1 MRPLVTAA
9 ALLCLAVP
17 AEAQSLS
24 SQIDKLFTFGDC
36 GQPLCLNVGTGHGA
50 HFIPSVIAGTNTVIG
65 FVQSAVGRSVA
76 STPISATSSGTTF
89 TIVGGLPV
97 QSSTSPGPIFG
108 ERAQTLGRGRFFMGA
123 YVTQLAFTTL
133 NGNPLDNIEFNFA
146 HQNVGD
152 SLYGIP
158 EFENDNIAVKLQM
171 DMNITS
177 VYLNATWGM
186 LDFVDVGVA
195 VPFVRTTLNGT
206 GTAQIMPFGPDSVH
220 NFGGDPAHPIMRAS
234 SEVSGSASGIG
245 DVVGRIKINLGQSK
259 SFGAALL
266 SEVRFPTGDEKDLL
280 GSGFTSVRAMAIASA
295 QFGDFAPHL
304 NVGYLARSSNSVN
317 DAVLATIGFDHLMA
331 PWATVAADL
340 STSWQ
345 VGKRKQTLPGDI
357 VYEVP
362 FVRHLPATSIQN
374 RKDELINLS
383 LGMKFRVRGGTVL
396 VINGIAPMRKSG
408 MQPDYIWTAG
418 LEGSF

>member
-1 MRPLVTAA
+1 MRPLAIAA
-9 ALLCLAVP
+9 ALLCFAARV
-17 AEAQSLS
+17 EAQSLS
-24 SQIDKLFTFGDC
+24 SEIDKLFTFGDC
-36 GQPLCLNVGTGHGA
+36 GEPLCLNLGTGHGD

-76 STPISATSSGTTF
+76 STPISATSSGRTF
-89 TIVGGLPV
+89 SIVGGLPV

-152 SLYGIP
+152 SVYGIP
-158 EFENDNIAVKLQM
+158 EFENDHIAVKLQM

-177 VYLNATWGM
+177 AYLNATWGI

-195 VPFVRTTLNGT
+195 LPFVRTTLSGT

-234 SEVSGSASGIG
+234 SEVSGSASGVG
-245 DVVGRIKINLGQSK
+245 DLVGRMKINLGQSR
-259 SFGAALL
+259 SFGAAVLA
-266 SEVRFPTGDEKDLL
+266 EVRFPTGNEKDLL
-280 GSGFTSVRAMAIASA
+280 GSGFTSVRAMGIASA

-304 NVGYLARSSNSVN
+304 NVGYLARSSNAVN
-317 DAVLATIGFDHLMA
+317 DAVLATVGFDHLMA
-331 PWATVAADL
+331 PWATIAADL

-345 VGKRKQTLPGDI
+345 VGKRKQTVPGDI
-357 VYEVP
+357 VYEQP
-362 FVRHLPATSIQN
+362 FVRHLPATSIRN
-374 RKDELINLS
+374 RRDELINLS